1 VIVKRGIKSYSVHE
15 VNIMNQNILIL
26 TDDELDHL
34 YQHLKWQ
41 VVGETEKKFPD
52 HFKNGCPICTSIIG
66 KIKELGSD

>member
-1 VIVKRGIKSYSVHE
+1 
-15 VNIMNQNILIL
+15 MNQNILIL

-52 HFKNGCPICTSIIG
+52 HFKNGCPICTSIVG